1 MNIFVKCFLAPL
13 LFTTVLISQLQP
25 FTAYGAESS
34 LQGWALS
41 FLKDVVM
48 CDMTRFNVT
57 LLWDEE
63 PPFYSGGREISFN
76 LSTKGGWLLASFTFR
91 DNQLESCLID
101 RIDKVIYP
109 KVYAAYVSTQPTNLI
124 DAAKGLLERYINYTG
139 SLHYKKMKDLLDLV
153 PKEIC
158 IEGGSRNVTLDDI
171 KLQVSVGERLASFT
185 WFHVYSNGLEK
196 MELGLEFWDG
206 AFYTLID
213 QRRFY
218 KVGSTTV
225 NVSKE
230 EAIKIA
236 IDRAKNFS
244 WKVGTD
250 PNAIEIKDFIIKNE
264 PISVELSL
272 WAREPYTLYPHW
284 RITLYLDKVYPGG
297 VTGIQVGIWADTGE
311 IHYIIALS
319 TGGGP
324 PPQDSST
331 PSPEPEP
338 APSPQPSPQ
347 PSIPMEYG
355 CAIIAITILAV
366 TAASSYL
373 YIRRKRDRNKT

>member
-1 MNIFVKCFLAPL
+1 MNIFVKCFLALL
-13 LFTTVLISQLQP
+13 LFTILIIPQLQP

-63 PPFYSGGREISFN
+63 PPFYPGGREISFN

-91 DNQLESCLID
+91 DNQLESYLID

-109 KVYAAYVSTQPTNLI
+109 QVYAAYVSTQPPNLI

-153 PKEIC
+153 PKEIGMK
-158 IEGGSRNVTLDDI
+158 GGSHKVTLDNI
-171 KLQVSVGERLASFT
+171 KLQVSVGKRLAFFT
-185 WFHVYSNGLEK
+185 WFHVYSDGLEK
-196 MELGLEFWDG
+196 RGLTLGFRDG
-206 AFYTLID
+206 AFYTLVD
-213 QRRFY
+213 QLRLY
-218 KVGSTTV
+218 KVGSTAI

-264 PISVELSL
+264 PVSVELSL

-284 RITLYLDKVYPGG
+284 RITLFLDKVYPGG

-311 IHYIIALS
+311 VHYIIPLS

-324 PPQDSST
+324 LPEPKPEDST
-331 PSPEPEP
+331 MPSPEPEP
-338 APSPQPSPQ
+338 EPQQPS
-347 PSIPMEYG
+347 SPMEYTY
-355 CAIIAITILAV
+355 AIIAVAIVAV
-366 TAASSYL
+366 TAACSYL
-373 YIRRKRDRNKT
+373 YIKRKSVRKPT

>member
-1 MNIFVKCFLAPL
+1 MDIFVKCFLALL
-13 LFTTVLISQLQP
+13 LFTVLIIPQLQP
-25 FTAYGAESS
+25 FIAYGAESS

-57 LLWDEE
+57 LLWDEG
-63 PPFYSGGREISFN
+63 PPFYSGSREISFN
-76 LSTKGGWLLASFTFR
+76 LSTKEGWLLASFTFR
-91 DNQLESCLID
+91 NNQLESCLID

-109 KVYAAYVSTQPTNLI
+109 QVYATYVSTQPPNLI

-153 PKEIC
+153 PKEIG
-158 IEGGSRNVTLDDI
+158 IEGGSHKVTLDTI

-213 QRRFY
+213 QLRFY

-236 IDRAKNFS
+236 IDCAKNFS

-250 PNAIEIKDFIIKNE
+250 PNAIEIKDFTIKNE
-264 PISVELSL
+264 PVSVELSL

-284 RITLYLDKVYPGG
+284 RITLFLDKVYPGG

-311 IHYIIALS
+311 VHYIIPLS

-324 PPQDSST
+324 LPEPKPEDSTT

-338 APSPQPSPQ
+338 QQPS
-347 PSIPMEYG
+347 SPMEYTYSMIAV
-355 CAIIAITILAV
+355 AIVAV
-366 TAASSYL
+366 TAACSYL
-373 YIRRKRDRNKT
+373 YIKRKSVRKPT